1 MQSESSKQKSKYVYN
16 RKIGEHT
23 TGRRKAST
31 WLCIELSPSL
41 STGFLGHC
49 VWFSAHCLENLALLK
64 MKISVLKIP
73 EAGTGPDGF
82 DPITGKG
89 EISKCLRVQGP

>member
-41 STGFLGHC
+41 STGFPPRKP
-49 VWFSAHCLENLALLK
+49 SAHCLENLALLK

>member
-1 MQSESSKQKSKYVYN
+1 MQSEGSKQKSKYIYD

-31 WLCIELSPSL
+31 WLCTELSPPL
-41 STGFLGHC
+41 STGFPPRKL
-49 VWFSAHCLENLALLK
+49 SAHCLENLPLQK
-64 MKISVLKIP
+64 TKISVLKIP
-73 EAGTGPDGF
+73 EAGMGSDDF
-82 DPITGKG
+82 DPAKG